1 MLRTLGL
8 YLLDVL
14 VIKTLII
21 LITLPTNLQSQIEI
35 QTLDSYEIQSVDT
48 DTLIVTRV
56 SESSD
61 SHLSFLMYRPFC
73 ICSDLSFAI
82 FNTETDLE
90 IGDKLQGKMVIDL
103 RSKPVTYYV
112 EHKTDKMLLLTVLS
126 FPSIRNSRLIEIKTE
141 FIHESYLTQGLED
154 VMQQTKDMCQSF
166 IPFEEIDEDSKTKFE
181 IKV

>member
-90 IGDKLQGKMVIDL
+90 IGDKLQGKIVIDL
-103 RSKPVTYYV
+103 RSKPVTYHV
-112 EHKTDKMLLLTVLS
+112 EHKTDKMLLLSVLS
-126 FPSIRNSRLIEIKTE
+126 FPSIRNSKVIEIKTE
-141 FIHESYLTQGLED
+141 FIHESYLTKGLED
-154 VMQQTKDMCQSF
+154 VMQQTKDMCKSY
-166 IPFEEIDEDSKTKFE
+166 IPYEEVEGSETKFE

>member
-35 QTLDSYEIQSVDT
+35 QTLDSYEIQSVDA

-56 SESSD
+56 SESTD

-82 FNTETDLE
+82 FNKETDLK
-90 IGDKLQGKMVIDL
+90 IGDKLQGKMVKGTVMKIL
-103 RSKPVTYYV
+103 EPPKHPKQSNHSTVT
-112 EHKTDKMLLLTVLS
+112 S
-126 FPSIRNSRLIEIKTE
+126 FG
-141 FIHESYLTQGLED
+141 Y
-154 VMQQTKDMCQSF
+154 
-166 IPFEEIDEDSKTKFE
+166 
-181 IKV
+181 